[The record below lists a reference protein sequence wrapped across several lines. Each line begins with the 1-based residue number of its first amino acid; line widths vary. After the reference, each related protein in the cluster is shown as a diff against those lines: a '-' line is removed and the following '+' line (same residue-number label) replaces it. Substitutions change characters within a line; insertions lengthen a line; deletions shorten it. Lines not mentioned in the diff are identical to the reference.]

1 MSVVVCSAL
10 SELLVPGAGLAGS
23 DACSPFLNSRCASP
37 IDRASFGSLLLPKSS
52 TTMSRMNSTFSGP
65 SSMLEPY
72 TDTAVPRSDRLVTRT
87 GHLTADPPDR
97 VGYCAVTG
105 EAVAASRAASSAAWA
120 GVFGGLLGALGRL
133 VGRIG
138 VRGGGRD
145 GSGRRG
151 GLRPWWPSSGRLT
164 PGVTEHHAD
173 HGTETE
179 TEAGGDADG
188 CDGSRPDSSEIERGC
203 SELSCSK
210 RHVRPRRGPGRNRS
224 RTRAGASFGRD
235 LDGSTI

>member
-1 MSVVVCSAL
+1 M
-10 SELLVPGAGLAGS
+10 
-23 DACSPFLNSRCASP
+23 
-37 IDRASFGSLLLPKSS
+37 
-52 TTMSRMNSTFSGP
+52 
-65 SSMLEPY
+65 
-72 TDTAVPRSDRLVTRT
+72 PRSDRLVTRT
-87 GHLTADPPDR
+87 GHLTADPPDG

-120 GVFGGLLGALGRL
+120 GVSAACWGLGRL

-151 GLRPWWPSSGRLT
+151 GSRPSWPSSGRLT

-173 HGTETE
+173 HETE

-188 CDGSRPDSSEIERGC
+188 CDGSRPDSSEIEQGC

-210 RHVRPRRGPGRNRS
+210 RHVRPRRGPGRKSEQNQGGRVVRS
-224 RTRAGASFGRD
+224 GFGWVDYLRMFTARAITNPTVTSDTADWVSMVILAHRVK
-235 LDGSTI
+235 GSVSVGLNAVAFVNER